1 MDHITRECA
10 DSDVDYRECGES
22 DDRHVIRHPIRQCA
36 ALPSVRSIWRTGRCR
51 RHVFKHLIAHTG
63 ALWCP
68 RTSCGQSGHADV
80 RVVPSCVSSTLSS
93 FPRKRHA
100 TATKNRFVRWNPRAR
115 VTFRSGRGRRPVSL
129 KTQVHTDSYASRGR
143 KVLTPCELRHGPKEA
158 NVFGERKCRTKTE
171 R

>member
-93 FPRKRHA
+93 FPGKRHA
-100 TATKNRFVRWNPRAR
+100 TDDEEQVRSLEPESASHFQIRAGTATCVSENPGSYRQLCFEGQKGSHPMRASTR
-115 VTFRSGRGRRPVSL
+115 SQRSQPFR
-129 KTQVHTDSYASRGR
+129 
-143 KVLTPCELRHGPKEA
+143 
-158 NVFGERKCRTKTE
+158 
-171 R
+171 